1 MNHSPCLEFDD
12 KEGKERSKAE
22 IAQLQEVAG
31 PDIFGMVVQEGRP
44 LLPPWQISVSR
55 AHVLLDGTLA
65 HLNAQLKSI
74 PANTLST
81 PESIL
86 RRHLLDHGN
95 GL

>member
-1 MNHSPCLEFDD
+1 
-12 KEGKERSKAE
+12 
-22 IAQLQEVAG
+22 
-31 PDIFGMVVQEGRP
+31 MVVQEGRP
-44 LLPPWQISVSR
+44 LLPPWQISVSP